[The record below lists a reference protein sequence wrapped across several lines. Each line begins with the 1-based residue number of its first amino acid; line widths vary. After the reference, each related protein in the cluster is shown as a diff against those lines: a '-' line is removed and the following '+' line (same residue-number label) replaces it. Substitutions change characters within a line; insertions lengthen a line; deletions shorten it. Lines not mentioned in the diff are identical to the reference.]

1 MNMELFSKVPI
12 IPVLRKIPYD
22 KSEAIIH
29 SMIAGGIKVIEI
41 TMDTVN
47 AVEIMKETKA
57 RYGEEVLVGAGTV
70 IRQDDCD
77 QAFAAGAEFIVSPH
91 FDEVLTRYAVSLG
104 LFVVP
109 GVFTPSEMVRA
120 TQLGVKMVKLFPSSV
135 LGPQFVKDVK
145 GPLSNLSIM
154 CTGGITKESAKSY
167 LQAGAVAVGAGGS
180 LLKSSFI
187 ENNDWAGLTAEVA
200 KWIQAVE

>member
-1 MNMELFSKVPI
+1 MNVELFSKVPI

-22 KSEAIIH
+22 KSEAIIQ
-29 SMIAGGIKVIEI
+29 SMIAGGIQVIEI

-47 AVEIMKETKA
+47 AVEMMKDAKTK
-57 RYGEEVLVGAGTV
+57 YGDEIVVGAGTV
-70 IRQDDCD
+70 MTQDDCD
-77 QAFAAGAEFIVSPH
+77 QAVAAGAEFIVSPH
-91 FDEVLTRYAVSLG
+91 FDEVLTQYAVSLG

-120 TQLGVKMVKLFPSSV
+120 TQLGAKMVKVFPSSV
-135 LGPQFVKDVK
+135 LGPQFIKDVK
-145 GPLSNLSIM
+145 GPLSDLSIM
-154 CTGGITKESAKSY
+154 CTGGITKESAKNY

-187 ENNDWAGLTAEVA
+187 ENSDWAGLTAEVA
-200 KWIQAVE
+200 EWIQAVE